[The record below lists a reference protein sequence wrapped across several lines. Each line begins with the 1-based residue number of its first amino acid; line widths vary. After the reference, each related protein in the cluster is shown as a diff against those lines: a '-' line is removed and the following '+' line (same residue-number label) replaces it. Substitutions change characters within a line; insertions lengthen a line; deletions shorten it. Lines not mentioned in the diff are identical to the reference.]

1 MYMTRNEV
9 GARTAQVGKFRAFSI
24 QSRLSPSDQHLF
36 FDLEKSFAV
45 QSQRSD
51 QETKDVQDWLQGLAA
66 TFFFEGMQKLKMSL
80 LRRLSR
86 FVYWARRSFRNAV
99 PFVFFIWLF
108 KQCHRYD
115 VIKYCQFHHPS
126 IDRSDLVPYHGSLR
140 YLVFQFF
147 CRHLCFAR
155 MAVIRDSRV
164 SQQC

>member
-9 GARTAQVGKFRAFSI
+9 GARTVQVEKFRAFFI

-36 FDLEKSFAV
+36 FGLKKFLAV

-51 QETKDVQDWLQGLAA
+51 QETKDVVQDQLQGLPA

-80 LRRLSR
+80 LSR

-99 PFVFFIWLF
+99 PFIFFIWLF
-108 KQCHRYD
+108 KQCHRYG
-115 VIKYCQFHHPS
+115 VIKYWQFHHPS
-126 IDRSDLVPYHGSLR
+126 CERSDLVPYHGSLR

-155 MAVIRDSRV
+155 MAVM
-164 SQQC
+164 